1 MYLLRLSAGKV
12 KNKAFWIQKEMHKD
26 SLSVTCSGKMKPKL
40 AHSLSAIHLFIHFLH
55 STVYCHSCSLSHV
68 TESGEKNLWMY
79 VCRKEAA
86 AMETGHLSVSSPI
99 GIPLCV
105 FLWVCVCEW
114 GEKLFSLPWCPGKS
128 VMGYRRMS
136 QRSSHPFCDE
146 TVIMLNFLYILHIF
160 TLFTFLLSREI
171 YCHQLSFLKVCIETS
186 SSLLSC

>member
-105 FLWVCVCEW
+105 FLWVCVWVGGEAFFSPMMPWERVWWVTEEW
-114 GEKLFSLPWCPGKS
+114 VREAPILFAMK
-128 VMGYRRMS
+128 
-136 QRSSHPFCDE
+136 Q
-146 TVIMLNFLYILHIF
+146 
-160 TLFTFLLSREI
+160 
-171 YCHQLSFLKVCIETS
+171 
-186 SSLLSC
+186 

>member
-1 MYLLRLSAGKV
+1 
-12 KNKAFWIQKEMHKD
+12 
-26 SLSVTCSGKMKPKL
+26 
-40 AHSLSAIHLFIHFLH
+40 
-55 STVYCHSCSLSHV
+55 
-68 TESGEKNLWMY
+68 MY

-86 AMETGHLSVSSPI
+86 AMETWSPVSIFTNRDSPVCISVS
-99 GIPLCV
+99 
-105 FLWVCVCEW
+105 VCVS
-114 GEKLFSLPWCPGKS
+114 GGRSFFLSHDALGKS